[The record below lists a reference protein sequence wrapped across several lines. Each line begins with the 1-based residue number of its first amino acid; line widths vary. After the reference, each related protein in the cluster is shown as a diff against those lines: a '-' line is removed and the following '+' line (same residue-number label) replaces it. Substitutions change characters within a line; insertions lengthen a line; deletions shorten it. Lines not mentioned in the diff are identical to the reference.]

1 MQQFAYS
8 TQGPDIKVVAKD
20 TDIYG
25 DEFWSDK
32 PGKDRSLGSC
42 SSDEK
47 DRCWWYCT
55 IYICVY
61 TVVHYFSRF
70 NILQS
75 PVLTMSR

>member
-1 MQQFAYS
+1 MKHLQQFAYS
-8 TQGPDIKVVAKD
+8 TQGPDIKAVAKD

-47 DRCWWYCT
+47 DRCGWYY
-55 IYICVY
+55 IYSIYMY
-61 TVVHYFSRF
+61 TVVHYVSLLTFFSPLF
-70 NILQS
+70 
-75 PVLTMSR
+75 

>member
-1 MQQFAYS
+1 MVMNSGRTSLEKTGALEAAVLM
-8 TQGPDIKVVAKD
+8 KK
-20 TDIYG
+20 TDVGGTVLY
-25 DEFWSDK
+25 
-32 PGKDRSLGSC
+32 
-42 SSDEK
+42 
-47 DRCWWYCT
+47 